1 MLIFTQILKYL
12 HTMNFLQEFEI
23 DLDDYKSGII
33 HFEDLLMHIEDYGIE
48 LTPNQETYLFKYLN
62 EKTFNLPFLKNLLRI
77 S

>member
-23 DLDDYKSGII
+23 DLDDYKAGII
-33 HFEDLLMHIEDYGIE
+33 HFEDLLMHIDDYGIE
-48 LTPNQETYLFKYLN
+48 LTPNQEGYLYKYLS
-62 EKTFNLPFLKNLLRI
+62 KKQFNVPFLLDLMKL